1 MHRFLRLKNRLDQNL
16 FDSIHPFFL
25 FFDYFVVFKT
35 SLYFLS
41 FGKSCLKSFSFLSQ
55 EAQPG
60 PERKKVKN
68 QTEREG
74 FEPSVRKKL
83 VQRISNQ
90 PLSTTQPSLP
100 VLCRATSLLALA
112 ACFVNEERRGKR
124 HRQGCSE
131 SFAYAECCSLKSFAF
146 LWDKKQTPRCKI
158 IIHGS

>member
-1 MHRFLRLKNRLDQNL
+1 MKFINHFNKLHK
-16 FDSIHPFFL
+16 
-25 FFDYFVVFKT
+25 YFGYMRSSGKIK
-35 SLYFLS
+35 S